1 MYNYHI
7 MIVHAIS
14 SYISLPRLF
23 LPGVVVDIDGTFGGL
38 VASILHAT
46 VTITDKVV
54 LNLAMQSY
62 QCTQQLKISLLLIL

>member
-1 MYNYHI
+1 

-14 SYISLPRLF
+14 SYISLPRML

-38 VASILHAT
+38 VASILQAT

-54 LNLAMQSY
+54 VNLAM
-62 QCTQQLKISLLLIL
+62 